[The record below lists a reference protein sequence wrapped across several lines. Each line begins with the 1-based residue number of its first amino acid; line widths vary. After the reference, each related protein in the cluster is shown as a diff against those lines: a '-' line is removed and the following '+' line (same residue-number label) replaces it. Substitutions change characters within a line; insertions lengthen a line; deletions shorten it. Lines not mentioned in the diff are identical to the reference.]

1 MKFQSDN
8 SSLGSLSSRGAYLE
22 VLIFLLIG
30 GFGIYA
36 ALTAGISYDEDAEFR
51 TYLVNTNA
59 ISGLLNGSSE
69 AYAHLMQY
77 VDRYYGIGFHIFSHG
92 LTSVLSQSMDGLL
105 PFSPL
110 GSRLIW
116 GHAAVFIVFLGSGV
130 LFRACLLSLTKDRLI
145 ASLGMFTFLLWPY
158 VFGHALMNVKDIP
171 FMFGWL
177 CCTYL
182 ALRIFE
188 LPPQFSRDLVVR
200 LLLLGAL
207 TGWLMSIRV
216 SGLLI
221 FVEYFWLACFWYFGN
236 RKTKIYLTFT
246 QAIGIA
252 SVFLL
257 AFALTIFSFYPILWH
272 NPFELI
278 NALRFMSSHPWL
290 GDTLTAGKLVEPKT
304 HLIFYIAAW
313 HLVKL
318 PIFVIVGLLLTSYF
332 LLRDFLKRESGDRY
346 KANTALYL
354 SLLTIIGLL
363 ILRRVALYNELRQI
377 LFIAPLLM
385 MIAVVGLRSVSRGF
399 AILVL
404 AATSTFML
412 IDDIELHPYQ
422 YTYINEVARH
432 TDIGKKYETDYYG
445 LAVKETAL
453 WLNGS
458 QVDGKSQCLY
468 VPTKHLWEFAIDP
481 QKFPCVGGYP
491 GDLSLIAKPF
501 LFFVQARSV
510 TSFRAPPWCHVI
522 HAEERSL
529 PFSGAKLRMGELYEC
544 LPPIMK

>member
-1 MKFQSDN
+1 MKFQSNN
-8 SSLGSLSSRGAYLE
+8 SSLGSLSSWGAYLE
-22 VLIFLLIG
+22 IFAFLLIG

-36 ALTAGISYDEDAEFR
+36 ALTTGISYDEDAEFR
-51 TYLVNTNA
+51 TYLVNASA

-69 AYAHLMQY
+69 AYSALMQY

-92 LTSVLSQSMDGLL
+92 LSTVLSQSMKGLL

-116 GHAAVFIVFLGSGV
+116 GHAAVFIIFLGSGV
-130 LFRACLLSLTKDRLI
+130 LFRACFLSLTKDRLI

-177 CCTYL
+177 CCTYI

-188 LPPQFSRDLVVR
+188 LPTQFSKDLVVR
-200 LLLLGAL
+200 LLLLGAF

-216 SGLLI
+216 SGILI
-221 FVEYFWLACFWYFGN
+221 FVEYFWLACFWYFVN
-236 RKTKIYLTFT
+236 RKIKISMTFS
-246 QAIGIA
+246 QVIGIA
-252 SVFLL
+252 GVFLL
-257 AFALTIFSFYPILWH
+257 AFTLTIFSFYPILWH

-278 NALRFMSSHPWL
+278 NALVFMSSHPWQ
-290 GDTLTAGKLVEPKT
+290 GDTLTAGELVEPKT
-304 HLIFYIAAW
+304 RLVFYIAAW
-313 HLVKL
+313 QLVKL
-318 PIFVIVGLLLTSYF
+318 PLLVIVGLLLASYF
-332 LLRDFLKRESGDRY
+332 MLQEFLRGEGRDRY
-346 KANTALYL
+346 KAISALYL
-354 SLLTIIGLL
+354 SVLTIIGLL
-363 ILRRVALYNELRQI
+363 ILQRVALYNELRQI
-377 LFIAPLLM
+377 LFIAPILM
-385 MIAVVGLRSVSRGF
+385 IIALVGLRSMSRGF
-399 AILVL
+399 AILALV
-404 AATSTFML
+404 ATSAFML
-412 IDDIELHPYQ
+412 IDDLDLHPYQ

-432 TDIGKKYETDYYG
+432 TDIGKKYETEYYG

-453 WLNGS
+453 WLNSS
-458 QVDGKSQCLY
+458 QVDGKSLCLY
-468 VPTKHLWEFAIDP
+468 VPAKHLWEFAIDP

-510 TSFRAPPWCHVI
+510 TNFRAPPWCRLI

-529 PFSGAKLRMGELYEC
+529 PFSGAILRMGELYEC
-544 LPPIMK
+544 LPLIMK

>member
-1 MKFQSDN
+1 MKSHSN
-8 SSLGSLSSRGAYLE
+8 KSILGSLSSWGNYLE
-22 VLIFLLIG
+22 VIAFLLIG
-30 GFGIYA
+30 CFGVYA

-51 TYLVNTNA
+51 TYLVNASA

-77 VDRYYGIGFHIFSHG
+77 VDRYYGVGFHIFSHG
-92 LTSVLSQSMDGLL
+92 LSSVLSRTADDLL
-105 PFSPL
+105 PFSTL

-116 GHAAVFIVFLGSGV
+116 GHIAAFIVFLGSGV

-188 LPPQFSRDLVVR
+188 LPTQFSKNLVVR
-200 LLLLGAL
+200 LILLGTF

-216 SGLLI
+216 SGILI

-236 RKTKIYLTFT
+236 RKIKISMTFA
-246 QAIGIA
+246 QVIGIA

-278 NALRFMSSHPWL
+278 NALAFMSSHPWQ
-290 GDTLTAGKLVEPKT
+290 GDTLTAGELVEPKT
-304 HLIFYIAAW
+304 RLVFYIAAW
-313 HLVKL
+313 QLVKL
-318 PIFVIVGLLLTSYF
+318 PLLVIVGLLIASYF
-332 LLRDFLKRESGDRY
+332 MLQEFLRGEGKGRY
-346 KANTALYL
+346 KAISALYL
-354 SLLTIIGLL
+354 SVLTIIGLF
-363 ILRRVALYNELRQI
+363 ILQRVALYNELRQI

-385 MIAVVGLRSVSRGF
+385 MIAVVGLRSMSRGF
-399 AILVL
+399 AILAL
-404 AATSTFML
+404 AVTSAFML
-412 IDDIELHPYQ
+412 IDDVDLHPYQ

-432 TDIGKKYETDYYG
+432 IDIGKKYETDYYG

-453 WLNGS
+453 WLNSS

-468 VPTKHLWEFAIDP
+468 VPAKHLWEFAIDP

-510 TSFRAPPWCHVI
+510 TSFRAPPWCRVI
-522 HAEERSL
+522 HAEERRL

-544 LPPIMK
+544 LPPQI

>member
-1 MKFQSDN
+1 MPLHLKN
-8 SSLGSLSSRGAYLE
+8 STLGNPSAWGAYLE
-22 VLIFLLIG
+22 VFAFLLIG

-51 TYLVNTNA
+51 TYLVNANA

-92 LTSVLSQSMDGLL
+92 LSSLLGGIIDGLL

-116 GHAAVFIVFLGSGV
+116 GHAAVFIIFLGSGV
-130 LFRACLLSLTKDRLI
+130 LFRACLFSLTKDRLI
-145 ASLGMFTFLLWPY
+145 ASLGMFAFLLWPY

-188 LPPQFSRDLVVR
+188 LPTQFSKDLVVR
-200 LLLLGAL
+200 LLLLGAF

-216 SGLLI
+216 SGILI

-236 RKTKIYLTFT
+236 RKIKISMTFT

-257 AFALTIFSFYPILWH
+257 AIALTIFCFYPILWH

-278 NALRFMSSHPWL
+278 NALAFMSSHPWL
-290 GDTLTAGKLVEPKT
+290 GDTLTAGKLIEPKT
-304 HLIFYIAAW
+304 HLLFYIAAW
-313 HLVKL
+313 QLVKL
-318 PIFVIVGLLLTSYF
+318 PIFVMAGLLAAFYF
-332 LLRDFLKRESGDRY
+332 MLRDFLRSECGDRY
-346 KANTALYL
+346 KAISALYL
-354 SLLTIIGLL
+354 SVLAIIGLL
-363 ILRRVALYNELRQI
+363 ILQRVALYNELRQI

-385 MIAVVGLRSVSRGF
+385 MIAVVGLRSMSRGF
-399 AILVL
+399 TILVL
-404 AATSTFML
+404 VATSAFML
-412 IDDIELHPYQ
+412 IDDLDLNPYQ
-422 YTYINEVARH
+422 YTYINEVARN

-445 LAVKETAL
+445 LAVKETAI
-453 WLNGS
+453 WLNSS

-468 VPTKHLWEFAIDP
+468 VPAKHLWEFAVDP
-481 QKFPCVGGYP
+481 QKFPCVSGFP

-510 TSFRAPPWCHVI
+510 ASFRAPPWCRVI

-529 PFSGAKLRMGELYEC
+529 PFSGAKLRMGEIYEC
-544 LPPIMK
+544 FPPKS

>member
-1 MKFQSDN
+1 MPSHSKN
-8 SSLGSLSSRGAYLE
+8 SSLGSPSTWGAYIE
-22 VLIFLLIG
+22 VFAFLLIG
-30 GFGIYA
+30 SFGIYA

-51 TYLVNTNA
+51 TYLVNANA

-92 LTSVLSQSMDGLL
+92 LSSVLSQSIDGLL

-116 GHAAVFIVFLGSGV
+116 GHVAVFIVFLGSGV
-130 LFRACLLSLTKDRLI
+130 LFRACLVSLTKERLI

-158 VFGHALMNVKDIP
+158 LFGHALMNVKDIP

-188 LPPQFSRDLVVR
+188 LPPQFSKNLVVR
-200 LLLLGAL
+200 LLLLGIF

-216 SGLLI
+216 SGILI

-236 RKTKIYLTFT
+236 RKIKISITFT
-246 QAIGIA
+246 QVIGIA

-257 AFALTIFSFYPILWH
+257 AFALAIFSFYPILWH

-278 NALRFMSSHPWL
+278 NALAFMSSHPWL

-304 HLIFYIAAW
+304 HLLFYIAAW
-313 HLVKL
+313 QLVKL
-318 PIFVIVGLLLTSYF
+318 PIFVIAGLLIASYF
-332 LLRDFLKRESGDRY
+332 MLQELLRGEGRDRY
-346 KANTALYL
+346 KAISALYL
-354 SLLTIIGLL
+354 SVLTIIGLL
-363 ILRRVALYNELRQI
+363 LLQRVALYNELRQI

-385 MIAVVGLRSVSRGF
+385 MIAIVGLRSMSRGF

-404 AATSTFML
+404 AASSAFML
-412 IDDIELHPYQ
+412 IDDIDLNPYQ

-453 WLNGS
+453 WLNSS

-468 VPTKHLWEFAIDP
+468 VPAKHLWEFVIDP

-491 GDLSLIAKPF
+491 GDLSLITKPF

-510 TSFRAPPWCHVI
+510 TSFRAPTWCRVI

-544 LPPIMK
+544 LPPKS

>member
-1 MKFQSDN
+1 MPLHSKN
-8 SSLGSLSSRGAYLE
+8 SSLGKPSTWGAYSE
-22 VLIFLLIG
+22 VFVFLLIS

-36 ALTAGISYDEDAEFR
+36 AFTTGISYDEDAEFR
-51 TYLVNTNA
+51 TYLVNVNA
-59 ISGLLNGSSE
+59 VSGLLNGSSE

-92 LTSVLSQSMDGLL
+92 LSSLLGGIIDGLL

-116 GHAAVFIVFLGSGV
+116 GHAAVFIIFLGSGA

-145 ASLGMFTFLLWPY
+145 ASLGMFAFLLWPY

-188 LPPQFSRDLVVR
+188 LSTHFSKDLVVR
-200 LLLLGAL
+200 FLLLGAF

-216 SGLLI
+216 SGILI

-236 RKTKIYLTFT
+236 RKIKISMTFT

-257 AFALTIFSFYPILWH
+257 ALALTIFCFYPILWH

-278 NALRFMSSHPWL
+278 NALAFMSSHPWL

-304 HLIFYIAAW
+304 HLLFYIAAW
-313 HLVKL
+313 QLVKL
-318 PIFVIVGLLLTSYF
+318 PIFVMAGLLAAFYF
-332 LLRDFLKRESGDRY
+332 MLRDFLRRECGDRY
-346 KANTALYL
+346 KAISALYL
-354 SLLTIIGLL
+354 SVLTILGLL
-363 ILRRVALYNELRQI
+363 ILQRVALYNELRQI

-385 MIAVVGLRSVSRGF
+385 MIAVVGLRSMSRGF
-399 AILVL
+399 AILALV
-404 AATSTFML
+404 ATSAFML
-412 IDDIELHPYQ
+412 IDDLDLNPYQ
-422 YTYINEVARH
+422 YTYINEVARN

-445 LAVKETAL
+445 LAVKETAI
-453 WLNGS
+453 WLNSS

-468 VPTKHLWEFAIDP
+468 VPAKHLWEFAVDP
-481 QKFPCVGGYP
+481 QKFPCVSGFP
-491 GDLSLIAKPF
+491 GDLSLIEKPF
-501 LFFVQARSV
+501 LFFVQTRSV
-510 TSFRAPPWCHVI
+510 TSFRAPPWCRVI

-529 PFSGAKLRMGELYEC
+529 PFSGAKLRMGEIYEC
-544 LPPIMK
+544 FPPKS

>member
-1 MKFQSDN
+1 MKFQSN
-8 SSLGSLSSRGAYLE
+8 YSSRASLSSWGSYLE
-22 VLIFLLIG
+22 VFGFLLIAS
-30 GFGIYA
+30 FGVYA
-36 ALTAGISYDEDAEFR
+36 ALTTGISYDEDAEFR
-51 TYLVNTNA
+51 TYLVNASA

-116 GHAAVFIVFLGSGV
+116 GHAAVFIIFLGSGV

-188 LPPQFSRDLVVR
+188 LPSQFSNILVVR
-200 LLLLGAL
+200 ILLLGAF
-207 TGWLMSIRV
+207 TGWLMAIRV
-216 SGLLI
+216 SGILI

-236 RKTKIYLTFT
+236 RKIKISMTFS
-246 QAIGIA
+246 QVIGIA
-252 SVFLL
+252 GVFLL
-257 AFALTIFSFYPILWH
+257 AFALTILSFYPILWH

-278 NALRFMSSHPWL
+278 NALAFMSSHPWQ
-290 GDTLTAGKLVEPKT
+290 GDTLTAGELVEPKT
-304 HLIFYIAAW
+304 RLVFYIAAW
-313 HLVKL
+313 QLVKL
-318 PIFVIVGLLLTSYF
+318 PLLVIVGLLLASYF
-332 LLRDFLKRESGDRY
+332 MLRDFMRRDCGDRY
-346 KANTALYL
+346 KVISALYL
-354 SLLTIIGLL
+354 SVLTIIGLL
-363 ILRRVALYNELRQI
+363 ILQRVALYNELRQI

-385 MIAVVGLRSVSRGF
+385 MIAVVGLRSMSRGF
-399 AILVL
+399 ALLALVV
-404 AATSTFML
+404 TSAFML
-412 IDDIELHPYQ
+412 IDDLDLHPYQ

-453 WLNGS
+453 WLNNS

-468 VPTKHLWEFAIDP
+468 VPAKHLWEFAIDP

-510 TSFRAPPWCHVI
+510 TSFRAPPWCRVI

-529 PFSGAKLRMGELYEC
+529 PFSGSKLRMGELYEC

>member
-1 MKFQSDN
+1 MKFQSNN
-8 SSLGSLSSRGAYLE
+8 SSLGSLSSWGFYLE
-22 VLIFLLIG
+22 VFGFLLIAS
-30 GFGIYA
+30 FGVYA
-36 ALTAGISYDEDAEFR
+36 ALTTGISYDEDAEFR
-51 TYLVNTNA
+51 TYLVNVSA

-69 AYAHLMQY
+69 AYTHLLQY

-92 LTSVLSQSMDGLL
+92 LSSVLSQSMDGLL

-145 ASLGMFTFLLWPY
+145 ASLGMFAFLLWPY
-158 VFGHALMNVKDIP
+158 VFGHALMNVKDVP

-177 CCTYL
+177 CCAYL

-188 LPPQFSRDLVVR
+188 LPTEFSKDLVVQV
-200 LLLLGAL
+200 LLLAAF
-207 TGWLMSIRV
+207 TGWLISIRV
-216 SGLLI
+216 SGILI
-221 FVEYFWLACFWYFGN
+221 FVEYFWLACFWYFGK
-236 RKTKIYLTFT
+236 RKIKISMTFA

-278 NALRFMSSHPWL
+278 NALAFMSSHPWQ
-290 GDTLTAGKLVEPKT
+290 GDTLTAGELVEPKT
-304 HLIFYIAAW
+304 RLVFYIVAW
-313 HLVKL
+313 QLVKL
-318 PIFVIVGLLLTSYF
+318 PLLVIVGFLLASYF
-332 LLRDFLKRESGDRY
+332 MLRDFLRRDCGDRY
-346 KANTALYL
+346 KAISALYL
-354 SLLTIIGLL
+354 SVLTIIGLL
-363 ILRRVALYNELRQI
+363 ILQRVALYNELRQI

-385 MIAVVGLRSVSRGF
+385 MIAVVGLRSMSRGF
-399 AILVL
+399 AILAL
-404 AATSTFML
+404 AVTSAFML
-412 IDDIELHPYQ
+412 IDDLDLHPYQ

-432 TDIGKKYETDYYG
+432 TDIGKKYDTDYYG

-453 WLNGS
+453 WLNSS

-468 VPTKHLWEFAIDP
+468 VPAKHLWEFAIDP

-510 TSFRAPPWCHVI
+510 TSFRAPPWCRVI